1 MTAEMTTPR
10 ATSLLNPADPPD
22 RQRDKLL
29 AIAEALMRRV
39 EQATDDSG
47 EAYAQFQR
55 AAMLE
60 DQVRSRTRDLERA
73 LDLLHQSNARLAEAN
88 RETESAR
95 QNMADAIE
103 TVQEGFALFGPDE
116 VLVMCNSRFGMH
128 MLDLRDHLKP
138 GLSFDDYIDRVSRS
152 RYLELPEGETPDGWA
167 VRRRKRHEDRHVI
180 FNVRL
185 IWDRW
190 LQISEHRTANGGTV
204 IIQTDVT
211 DIIRLEREQR
221 GRMLDDQARI
231 IRATLDHIAQ
241 GVCIFDAR
249 QRLVGW
255 NDRLGDVLAIPTAR
269 FRMGVGFAT
278 LLERLETEIAFG
290 EGMQAA
296 RLADWAMAPPG
307 RSKLHFELRRGPLI
321 LQADAEE
328 MPDGGFVISFTDITP
343 ERDAL
348 AQLSAVN
355 ETLEARVMERTL
367 ELADALADAERAN
380 ASRVRFVAAASHDL
394 LQPLSAAKL
403 FIGSIAAETLAP
415 LAGEALTKAQ
425 NALGQV
431 EGILAALL
439 DISKLETGRLAVSP
453 VPVRLD
459 RILDPLRE
467 EFAAIAAAKGLRLTV
482 MPSSA
487 VVVSDPAY
495 LRRILQN
502 LIGNAVRYTRTGRV
516 LVGARRAGGNVRLE
530 VRDTGPGIAEEDQ
543 DAIFR
548 EFHRLDAPASA
559 SEGMGLGLAIV
570 ERACAALGHP
580 LGLQSEIGRGSCFMV
595 QLALGEGP
603 GIAAP
608 AVPPPLADALRGP
621 EDRIAFLVENEP
633 DLRHA
638 MGLLLEKWGMSVLD
652 AGNAEEA
659 IALIE
664 EIGILPDVFLVDQ
677 QLGEGMS
684 GLDFI
689 RLVQARYGNLPACL
703 ITAERSPALAAE
715 CEDAGVPRFLKPI
728 DARALEGWLAS
739 RPVTTLV

>member
-1 MTAEMTTPR
+1 MAAPN
-10 ATSLLNPADPPD
+10 ALSLLNPTDPPE

-47 EAYAQFQR
+47 AAYAQFQR

-88 RETESAR
+88 QETEAAR
-95 QNMADAIE
+95 RNLADAIE

-138 GLSFDDYIDRVSRS
+138 GLTFDDYVERVSLS
-152 RYLELPEGETPDGWA
+152 RYLALPEGETPEAWA

-255 NDRLGDVLAIPTAR
+255 NERLGDLLAIPLTR
-269 FRMGVGFAT
+269 FRMGVGIAT
-278 LLERLETEIAFG
+278 LLERLESEITFG
-290 EGMQAA
+290 DISGAMQLAEWA
-296 RLADWAMAPPG
+296 RSGPG
-307 RSKLHFELRRGPLI
+307 RAKLHFELKRGPLI

-380 ASRVRFVAAASHDL
+380 ASRARFVAAASHDL

-403 FIGSIAAETLAP
+403 FMGSIAAESLAP
-415 LAGEALTKAQ
+415 VAAEAVTKAQ
-425 NALGQV
+425 NALNQV

-439 DISKLETGRLAVSP
+439 DISKLETGRLAVNP

-467 EFAAIAAAKGLRLTV
+467 EFAALAAAKGLQLTV
-482 MPSSA
+482 LPSSA

-502 LIGNAVRYTRTGRV
+502 LIANAVRYTREGRV
-516 LVGARRAGGNVRLE
+516 LVGARRAGGMIRLE

-580 LGLQSEIGRGSCFMV
+580 LGLQSEVGRGSCFMV
-595 QLALGEGP
+595 QLGLGDT
-603 GIAAP
+603 
-608 AVPPPLADALRGP
+608 LADTITAPNPVKP
-621 EDRIAFLVENEP
+621 EPVLESGDRIAFLVENEP

-638 MGLLLEKWGMSVLD
+638 MTLLLEKWGLSVLD
-652 AGNAEEA
+652 AGSAEEA

-664 EIGILPDVFLVDQ
+664 EIGILPDAFLVDQ

-684 GLDFI
+684 GLEFLRVI
-689 RLVQARYGNLPACL
+689 RARYGMVPACL

-715 CEDAGVPRFLKPI
+715 CDRDQVQRFLKPI
-728 DARALEGWLAS
+728 DARALESWLAAQT
-739 RPVTTLV
+739 VTTFVR